1 MEGVCSQRVTRI
13 VLTPVPSALR
23 TPPPSPP
30 HTHRAHFFTSSR
42 THSPPPLPSH
52 FTATMGI
59 SDQESTTSQI
69 IFAAVFYSLC
79 SSSMLIVNKF
89 AVRLFPMP
97 STVATAQ
104 LAFCMLVVVGIK
116 YGKLAVVD
124 DIVME
129 KAKPYMVRRC
139 ACLFAPT
146 YYTHWQAVALRSL
159 PAKFAARA
167 LPIPQVAALS
177 TRLSPAPPPLPSTYF
192 VPRR

>member
-1 MEGVCSQRVTRI
+1 
-13 VLTPVPSALR
+13 
-23 TPPPSPP
+23 
-30 HTHRAHFFTSSR
+30 
-42 THSPPPLPSH
+42 
-52 FTATMGI
+52 MGI

-159 PAKFAARA
+159 PEKFAARA